1 MYYEI
6 LTPLLF
12 DYPLTYR
19 CDLSLSPGDLVK
31 VPFRN
36 KEIMG
41 VVIEEKMGDVPIDK
55 IKVVILKYDDALTL
69 EHLIFIRKCAAY
81 TFEPQG
87 DVLKRILSGCI
98 LDKPSKEISF
108 DGFKD
113 NLATLS
119 DIQQDAYT
127 KIKTLFSGGYV
138 CAFLDGVTGS
148 GKTEV
153 YFHLILDALKNGKQI
168 LVLQPEIAL
177 STSWFKRFENA
188 FGVKPLIWH
197 SQITPAQKR
206 DLWKWSVSGKP
217 GVLVGARSALFLP
230 LKNIG
235 LIIVDEEHDASYKQE
250 EQFIYQGRDMA
261 VMRAYIE
268 KCPILLCSATPSIET
283 YENCN
288 QNKYTS
294 VRLDSR
300 FQDAQLP
307 DISLID
313 LKAHPVENFLSPPLI
328 EKIQETFDKGE
339 QSLLFLN
346 RKGYAP
352 LTLCKD
358 CGVRVSCPNCALN
371 LVEHKSPQRLVC
383 HHCGYVQRY
392 PKECS
397 KCGEKDSY
405 IPWGPA
411 IGRLEETIKS
421 SFPHARVESVASDEY
436 RSPKD
441 WEVLL
446 KRIADKEIDIIL
458 ATQIL
463 AKGHHF
469 PGLTFIGV
477 IDGDFSLNCIDLRAA
492 ERTFQLL
499 SQVSGRAGR
508 DGHKSCA
515 MIQTHEVDHPVLKA
529 FMEGKR
535 DDFLD
540 EEITLRKNQKLPPF
554 AYYIGLIFAGGDKG
568 KVEAFANKISIDLY
582 EKFHK
587 DLMILGP
594 IIAPLSFLKNKHRYR
609 ILLKSF
615 KSPFALENVRAYLLS
630 LKISPAVSM
639 KIDVDP
645 YHFL

>member
-6 LTPLLF
+6 LTPLIF

-19 CDLSLSPGDLVK
+19 CDFDLKPGDLVK

-41 VVIEEKMGDVPIDK
+41 VVIEEKLGNINSEK
-55 IKVVILKYDDALTL
+55 IKDVILKYDDTLTQ
-69 EHLIFIRKCAAY
+69 EHLTFIKKCAAY

-108 DGFKD
+108 QGFTD
-113 NLATLS
+113 NLAILS
-119 DIQQDAYT
+119 NIQKDAYEN
-127 KIKTLFSGGYV
+127 IKKLFCGNYV

-153 YFHLILDALKNGKQI
+153 YFHLILDALKNGKQV

-206 DLWKWSVSGKP
+206 DLWKWSISGKS

-235 LIIVDEEHDASYKQE
+235 LIIVDEEHDSSYKQE

-268 KCPILLCSATPSIET
+268 KCPILLCSATPSLET

-288 QNKYTS
+288 QNKYQS
-294 VRLDSR
+294 IKLESR
-300 FQDAQLP
+300 FQNAALP

-313 LKAHPVENFLSPPLI
+313 LKSYPVENFLTPPLI
-328 EKIQETFDKGE
+328 SKIQETFDKGE

-358 CGVRVSCPNCALN
+358 CGIRVACPNCALN

-383 HHCGYVQRY
+383 HHCGYVQKY

-397 KCGEKDSY
+397 KCGAKDSY

-421 SFPHARVESVASDEY
+421 LFPQAHIESVASDEY

-441 WEVLL
+441 WEILL
-446 KRIADKEIDIIL
+446 KRISDKEIDIIL

-469 PGLTFIGV
+469 PKLTFIGV

-508 DGHKSCA
+508 DGDKSCA

-535 DDFLD
+535 NDFLD
-540 EEITLRKNQKLPPF
+540 EEILLRKNQKLPPF
-554 AYYIGLIFAGGDKG
+554 SYYIGLIFSSEDKG
-568 KVEAFANKISIDLY
+568 KIESFAKKISIELY

-587 DLMILGP
+587 DVMILGP

-615 KSPFALENVRAYLLS
+615 KNPLALEKVRSYLLS
-630 LKISPAVSM
+630 LKLPSTVSM